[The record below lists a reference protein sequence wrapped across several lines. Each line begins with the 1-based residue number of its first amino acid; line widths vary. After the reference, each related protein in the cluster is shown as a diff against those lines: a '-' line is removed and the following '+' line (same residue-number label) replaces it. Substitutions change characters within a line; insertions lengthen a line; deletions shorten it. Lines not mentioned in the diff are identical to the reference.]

1 MGADIPATN
10 SRIARPLNT
19 AEWSFR
25 LLERF
30 VPMNCLV
37 LAEVAGPLD
46 VDVLR
51 RAMDAV
57 QQRHP
62 LLRTRLVDGRWN
74 RCCFEDFE
82 GVELP
87 LRVVDCALDKWVIEA
102 ERELGTPFSLSRGP
116 LGRCTLIRKNPDR
129 WAVMFTF
136 HHIIGDAQGGGRV
149 LMDIMQVAGAILE
162 GKLIELPVRASTGGM
177 LRRMPSGAR
186 GARGFG
192 RYLRFALADGWR
204 NRSFGGARPL
214 AVDERIPTAAR
225 QTRILA
231 RRLES
236 PVITALQARARREST
251 TLHGILAAAQLQGV
265 AGEFQLP
272 GEIRLAISSTINL
285 RRRLDPVVDDQELG
299 LYSSIMDTVHAAGES
314 LSIWDVARDVRQ
326 RMRQCV
332 RVRHPSMLAYD
343 KILKTAILR
352 KLVPLTERN
361 VARLDR
367 YFTTRDIAPSIISMP
382 PAVPK
387 MVFGPL
393 EITSA
398 CGVVSQPRSPWASLA
413 SVVYGHLRWNFI
425 HHSPSMGSD
434 RAGRLADRIILALER
449 AIEE

>member
-136 HHIIGDAQGGGRV
+136 HHVIGDAQGGGRV

-162 GKLIELPVRASTGGM
+162 GKLIGPGVD
-177 LRRMPSGAR
+177 RRYAATDALR
-186 GARGFG
+186 GARCPRFRPVSPFCTG
-192 RYLRFALADGWR
+192 RR
-204 NRSFGGARPL
+204 L

-272 GEIRLAISSTINL
+272 GEIHLAISSTINL

-413 SVVYGHLRWNFI
+413 SVVDGHLRWNFI